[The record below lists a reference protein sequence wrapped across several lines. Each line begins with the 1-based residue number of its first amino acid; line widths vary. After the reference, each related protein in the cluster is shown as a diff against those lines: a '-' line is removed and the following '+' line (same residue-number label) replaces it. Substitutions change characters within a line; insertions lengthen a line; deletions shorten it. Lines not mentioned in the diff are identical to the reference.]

1 MVKGYK
7 VFNSDWT
14 CKGKQ
19 YTCPG
24 KFEEPVELSICERG
38 MHFCKNL
45 IDCFNYYSFDPENK
59 VAEVVAYGKI
69 TERGDKYCTDK
80 IEIVREITWNEV
92 LEKVNTGKKCTGI
105 GNSGDWNS
113 GDWNSGNGNSGKRNS
128 GDWNSGNG
136 NSGKWNSGN
145 RNSGGGNSGNGNSG
159 DWNSGKWNSG
169 DWNSGDWN
177 SGNGNSGDWNT
188 TNYSSGCFNTT
199 EEKIRMFNEPRS
211 WTYNDWIQSDACYI
225 MKKISSCGMKWVIEE
240 EMTEE
245 EKEKYPEY
253 KITGGCLRKRKSD
266 AQKQWEELEEKE
278 RETVMALPNFD
289 PEIFYEIT
297 RIRVQEKK
305 EEKNDE

>member
-7 VFNSDWT
+7 VFNPDWT

-24 KFEEPVELSICERG
+24 KFEESVELSICERG
-38 MHFCKNL
+38 MHFCKNV

-69 TERGDKYCTDK
+69 IKREDKYCTDK
-80 IEIVREITWNEV
+80 LEIVRELTWNEV
-92 LEKVNTGKKCTGI
+92 LEKANLGKGCTGI

-113 GDWNSGNGNSGKRNS
+113 GKWNSGK
-128 GDWNSGNG
+128 W

-145 RNSGGGNSGNGNSG
+145 RNSG

-169 DWNSGDWN
+169 DWNSGNRNSGDWN

-199 EEKIRMFNEPRS
+199 EEKIRMFNKPSS

-225 MKKISSCGMKWVIEE
+225 MEKISSCGMKWVIEE

-289 PEIFYEIT
+289 PEIFCEIT
-297 RIRVQEKK
+297 GIRVQEKK
-305 EEKNDE
+305 EEKTE

>member
-7 VFNSDWT
+7 VFNPDWT

-113 GDWNSGNGNSGKRNS
+113 GNRNSGNGNSGN
-128 GDWNSGNG
+128 W
-136 NSGKWNSGN
+136 
-145 RNSGGGNSGNGNSG
+145 
-159 DWNSGKWNSG
+159 
-169 DWNSGDWN
+169 
-177 SGNGNSGDWNT
+177 NSGDWNT
-188 TNYSSGCFNTT
+188 TNHSSGCFNTT
-199 EEKIRMFNEPRS
+199 EEKIRMFNKTSS
-211 WTYNDWIQSDACYI
+211 WTYNDWRQSDACYI

-245 EKEKYPEY
+245 EKEKHPEY
-253 KITGGCLRKRKSD
+253 KTTGGCLRKRKSD

-297 RIRVQEKK
+297 GIRVQEKK
-305 EEKNDE
+305 EEKTE